1 MKKFLLV
8 LFTFILFITPV
19 YASTNTRERTDDDLK
34 VPNKVDLSIADR
46 SAIMSTPSVDAT
58 EKIYDFADLYTD
70 DEEQSLYD
78 KVKTFIDTYNMDF
91 AIVTINENNK
101 YSEVEYADDFYDY
114 NDFDI
119 NGLLFLIDM
128 DNRQIYMSTS
138 GTAINMYTDAR
149 IDYLMDNV
157 YQYMS
162 DKEYYDGTSEYIS
175 LLSSLAAKGVPKGN
189 ESFTSTGTVLL
200 FSVIGSAIITTIIMI
215 VLVMK
220 NKLVNKANEA
230 RAYLVKDSVK
240 VDVVEEKL
248 VSTHTTKTRIET
260 DSSGGGSST
269 HSGSSGISHGGGG
282 HGF

>member
-19 YASTNTRERTDDDLK
+19 YASTNTRERTDEDLK

-91 AIVTINENNK
+91 AIVTISENNK
-101 YSEVEYADDFYDY
+101 ASEVEYSDDFYDY
-114 NDFDI
+114 NDFDV

-128 DNRQIYMSTS
+128 DNRQIYMSTAGS
-138 GTAINMYTDAR
+138 AIRMYTDAR

-157 YQYMS
+157 YQYMT
-162 DKEYYDGTSEYIS
+162 DKEYYEGTSKYIT
-175 LLSSLAAKGVPKGN
+175 LLGDLAAKGVPTGS
-189 ESFTSTGTVLL
+189 ESFVSTGTIFLYSL
-200 FSVIGSAIITTIIMI
+200 IASAVITLIVMII
-215 VLVMK
+215 LVKK
-220 NKLVNKANEA
+220 NKLVSKANEA
-230 RAYLVKDSVK
+230 KAYLNKDSVK
-240 VDVVEEKL
+240 VDVVEERL
-248 VSTHTTKTRIET
+248 VSTHTTKTRIE
-260 DSSGGGSST
+260 SSSSGGSST